1 MKISYAIPVC
11 NELVEIQNLLTQL
24 FEYKKPQDEIVVLFD
39 ATNGSGEVESYLR
52 SHSVNREFSW
62 YRYEFDKDFSKMK
75 NYLTSMCS
83 GDYIFQIDADETV
96 SPFLLNNLHEI
107 LESNTEVEVYLVP
120 RVNVVYGLTQE
131 HIRKWGWRLNEYGHV
146 NWPDYQWRLYK
157 NAKHIKWEN
166 RVHERLVGFKA
177 LATLPDKPEYALDHY
192 KTIERQEKQNALYDT
207 I

>member
-11 NELVEIQNLLTQL
+11 NELVEIQRLLDQL
-24 FEYKKPQDEIVVLFD
+24 FKEKKPQDEIVVLFD
-39 ATNGSGEVESYLR
+39 AANGSGEVESYLR

-75 NYLTSMCS
+75 NYLSSMCT

-96 SPFLLNNLHEI
+96 DPFLLSNLHDI
-107 LESNTEVEVYLVP
+107 LGMNTEVEVYLVP
-120 RVNVVYGLTQE
+120 RVNVVNGLTEAHIQE
-131 HIRKWGWRLNEYGHV
+131 WGWMVNDYGYV

-166 RVHERLVGFKA
+166 RVHERLVGFNS
-177 LATLPDKPEYALDHY
+177 LANLPAKPEYALNHI
-192 KTIERQEKQNALYDT
+192 KSIERQEKQNALYDT

>member
-24 FEYKKPQDEIVVLFD
+24 FEEKKPQDEIVVLFD

-52 SHSVNREFSW
+52 SHSINREFSW

-83 GDYIFQIDADETV
+83 GDYIFQIDADEIV
-96 SPFLLNNLHEI
+96 DPFLLSNLHEI
-107 LESNTEVEVYLVP
+107 LESNPEVEVYLVP
-120 RVNVVYGLTQE
+120 RVNTVKGLTE
-131 HIRKWGWRLNEYGHV
+131 AHIQKWGWNVNEYGYV

-157 NAKHIKWEN
+157 NNKVIKWEN
-166 RVHERLVGFKA
+166 QVHERLVGFKA
-177 LATLPDKPEYALDHY
+177 LATLPGKPEYALNHH